1 MSGALAPPARP
12 SEPASPSRGASASP
26 ADAPQRMRSHVRAA
40 VVIVVLAVVVVGLG
54 YPALLTGV
62 ADLISPGT
70 AGGSLLHA
78 TNGTVVGS
86 TLVGQN
92 FSRPYL
98 FWDRPSTNDYSTTL
112 GYETPPGPTDPA
124 LRALLNE
131 TIAYMKQYGN
141 LTVNASI
148 PLVLVSPSYSGFD
161 PYLTPEAVLVQVPRV
176 ANATGESIA
185 SVTAFVNSYIT
196 PPLFG
201 FIGPAY
207 VNVVNLDY
215 ALVAWTGVGP

>member
-1 MSGALAPPARP
+1 MSIALAPPARP
-12 SEPASPSRGASASP
+12 SGRASP

-40 VVIVVLAVVVVGLG
+40 VVVVALTVVFVGLG
-54 YPALLTGV
+54 YPALVTGV
-62 ADLISPGT
+62 ADLISPGS

-86 TLVGQN
+86 SLVGQN

-98 FWDRPSTNDYSTTL
+98 FWDRPSMNDYNTTL

-131 TIAYMKQYGN
+131 TIAYMQKYGN
-141 LTVNASI
+141 FTVNASI
-148 PLVLVSPSYSGFD
+148 PLLLVSPSYSGVD
-161 PYLTPEAVLVQVPRV
+161 PYLTPEAVLVQIPRV

-185 SVTAFVNSYIT
+185 NVTAFVNSYIT

>member
-1 MSGALAPPARP
+1 MSGTIPPPARP
-12 SEPASPSRGASASP
+12 IEPISP
-26 ADAPQRMRSHVRAA
+26 ARAESGSSIDSPPRMRSHVRAA
-40 VVIVVLAVVVVGLG
+40 VVIVVLGVVVVGLG

-62 ADLISPGT
+62 ANLIAPGT

-86 TLVGQN
+86 SLVGQN

-98 FWDRPSTNDYSTTL
+98 FWDRPSMTDYNTTL
-112 GYETPPGPTDPA
+112 GYQTSYGPTDPA
-124 LRALLNE
+124 LLVLLNE
-131 TIAYMKQYGN
+131 TLAYMKQYGN
-141 LTVNASI
+141 FTVNATI
-148 PLVLVSPSYSGFD
+148 PLELVSPSYSGFD
-161 PYLTPEAVLVQVPRV
+161 PYLTPEVVLVQVPRV

-185 SVTAFVNSYIT
+185 NVTAFVNSYIT
-196 PPLFG
+196 QPLFG